1 MDVRGRCAGTVR
13 LTTTGRTCKLAAQ
26 RAPPP
31 RHFLPVNSKP
41 PPASPEQTAP
51 SDFERSLAEL
61 ETIVEKLEQGDLSLD
76 ESLRHFERGVQLTRV
91 CQSAL
96 KQAEQKV
103 EILLRKSGAPEQFE
117 AAPFDAEDNERD
129 S

>member
-1 MDVRGRCAGTVR
+1 MARPVDR
-13 LTTTGRTCKLAAQ
+13 LRQLTASRSACKLAAHA
-26 RAPPP
+26 RPLATIF
-31 RHFLPVNSKP
+31 HVNSKP
-41 PPASPEQTAP
+41 PPASADQTAP

-61 ETIVEKLEQGDLSLD
+61 ETIVEKLEQGELSLD

-103 EILLRKSGAPEQFE
+103 EILMRKSGAPDQFE
-117 AAPFDAEDNERD
+117 ATPFDADDDDRD

>member
-1 MDVRGRCAGTVR
+1 MGEYGGRRAGADR
-13 LTTTGRTCKLAAQ
+13 LTTTGRACKLAAPTL
-26 RAPPP
+26 APPTP
-31 RHFLPVNSKP
+31 LPVNSKP
-41 PPASPEQTAP
+41 PPASPEQTVA

-61 ETIVEKLEQGDLSLD
+61 EAIVEKLEQGDLSLD

-103 EILLRKSGAPEQFE
+103 EVLLRKSGAPEQFE

>member
-1 MDVRGRCAGTVR
+1 MQACRALPVPMPA
-13 LTTTGRTCKLAAQ
+13 RT
-26 RAPPP
+26 
-31 RHFLPVNSKP
+31 LPSVNSKSST
-41 PPASPEQTAP
+41 ASADPTAA

-61 ETIVEKLEQGDLSLD
+61 EQIVEKLEQGDLSLD

-103 EILLRKSGAPEQFE
+103 DVLLRKSGAPEQFE
-117 AAPFDAEDNERD
+117 AAPFAAEDNERD

>member
-1 MDVRGRCAGTVR
+1 VPTARP
-13 LTTTGRTCKLAAQ
+13 AQ
-26 RAPPP
+26 P
-31 RHFLPVNSKP
+31 LPVNSKP
-41 PPASPEQTAP
+41 PPASADQPAA

-61 ETIVEKLEQGDLSLD
+61 EAIVEKLEQGELSLD

-103 EILLRKSGAPEQFE
+103 EILLRKSGAEQFE

>member
-1 MDVRGRCAGTVR
+1 
-13 LTTTGRTCKLAAQ
+13 
-26 RAPPP
+26 
-31 RHFLPVNSKP
+31 VNSKP
-41 PPASPEQTAP
+41 PPASAVDPQP

-61 ETIVEKLEQGDLSLD
+61 EAIVEKLEQGDLSLD
-76 ESLRHFERGVQLTRV
+76 ESLKHFERGVQLTRV

-103 EILLRKSGAPEQFE
+103 EILLRKSGAADPFE
-117 AAPFDAEDNERD
+117 AAPFDADENERD